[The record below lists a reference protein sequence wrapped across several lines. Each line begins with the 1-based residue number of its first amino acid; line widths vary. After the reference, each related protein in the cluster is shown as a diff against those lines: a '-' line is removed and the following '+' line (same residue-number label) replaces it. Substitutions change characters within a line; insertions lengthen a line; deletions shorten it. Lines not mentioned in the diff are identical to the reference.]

1 MIVSVMAKDTLPYD
15 EGNKA
20 FNDKVLPENNPY
32 AEDDWRHDE
41 WYLGWS
47 HGEECDTTGS
57 WDWSTDSFTN
67 S

>member
-1 MIVSVMAKDTLPYD
+1 MGLKQINDICDDNGKVY
-15 EGNKA
+15 A
-20 FNDKVLPENNPY
+20 FDPESIECV
-32 AEDDWRHDE
+32 EDDWRHDE

-47 HGEECDTTGS
+47 HAEECDTTGS